1 MTGRVQDKVAII
13 TGAGT
18 GIGRA
23 CLELFAREGA
33 KVIGVSRTQAN
44 LDEALARVR
53 AAGGEGIV
61 LAKDLSQPESADE
74 IVAATLK
81 AYGRVDILVHSASV
95 GWSWGEK
102 SPNSMLPLADTPID
116 KWREVIGLNLDAA
129 AFIDRAVLIQML
141 AQGKGSIVNVASLSG
156 LFGMPTAHTYC
167 AAKGGV
173 INLTRALAATY
184 AKQGIRANAVCPGY
198 TDTPMIA
205 PVMNLFDDDAIATQL
220 TPMARAG
227 TALEMA
233 YGCLY
238 LASDEASYCNGT
250 VLVIDGGTSA
260 RQ

>member
-1 MTGRVQDKVAII
+1 MTGRVKDKIAII

-23 CLELFAREGA
+23 CFELFAREGA
-33 KVIGVSRTQAN
+33 TVVGVSRTQAN
-44 LDEALARVR
+44 LDAALAAVQ
-53 AAGGEGIV
+53 ATGGQGMV
-61 LAKDLSQPESADE
+61 MARDLSRAESAEE
-74 IVAATLK
+74 IVAATVK

-102 SPNSMLPLADTPID
+102 SPNSMLPLAETTPE
-116 KWREVIGLNLDAA
+116 KWKEVIGFNLDAA
-129 AFIDRAVLIQML
+129 AFIDRAVLLQML
-141 AQGKGSIVNVASLSG
+141 KQRNGSIVNVASISG
-156 LFGMPTAHTYC
+156 LVGMPTAHTYC

-173 INLTRALAATY
+173 INLTRALSATY
-184 AKQGIRANAVCPGY
+184 AKDGIRVNAVCPGY

-205 PVMNLFDDDAIATQL
+205 PVMGLFDDEVIATQL

-227 TALEMA
+227 TPLEMA

-238 LASDEASYCNGT
+238 LGSDEASYCNGT
-250 VLVIDGGTSA
+250 ILIIDGGTTA

>member
-1 MTGRVQDKVAII
+1 MAGRLKDKVAII

-23 CLELFAREGA
+23 CFELFAAEGA
-33 KVIGVSRTQAN
+33 KVMGVSRTQSN
-44 LDEALARVR
+44 LDEALAAVQ
-53 AAGGEGIV
+53 ASGGEGQV
-61 LAKDLSQPESADE
+61 LARDLSQAQSADD
-74 IVAATLK
+74 IVAATLA

-102 SPNSMLPLADTPID
+102 SPGSMSPLAETPVD
-116 KWREVIGLNLDAA
+116 KWQEVIGLNLNAA

-141 AQGKGSIVNVASLSG
+141 KQGKGSIVNVASISG
-156 LFGMPTAHTYC
+156 MLGMPTAHPYC

-205 PVMNLFDDDAIATQL
+205 SVMGLFDDAAVAEQI

-227 TALEMA
+227 TPLEMA

-250 VLVIDGGTSA
+250 ILVIDGGTSA

>member
-1 MTGRVQDKVAII
+1 MAGRLNDKVAII

-23 CLELFAREGA
+23 CFELFAAEGA
-33 KVIGVSRTQAN
+33 RVVGVSRTQAN
-44 LDEALARVR
+44 LDEALAVVE
-53 AAGGEGIV
+53 AAGGEGRV
-61 LAKDLSQPESADE
+61 LARDLSRPESADE
-74 IVAATLK
+74 IVAATLA

-102 SPNSMLPLADTPID
+102 SPGSMSPLAETPVE
-116 KWREVIGLNLDAA
+116 KWQEVIGLNLNAA
-129 AFIDRAVLIQML
+129 AYIDRAVLIQML
-141 AQGKGSIVNVASLSG
+141 KQGKGSIVNVASISG
-156 LFGMPTAHTYC
+156 MLGMPTAHPYC

-184 AKQGIRANAVCPGY
+184 AKQGIRTNAVCPGY

-205 PVMNLFDDDAIATQL
+205 SVMGLFDDDAVATQI

-227 TALEMA
+227 TSLEMA

-250 VLVIDGGTSA
+250 ILVIDGGTSA

>member
-1 MTGRVQDKVAII
+1 MGGRVQDKVAII

-23 CLELFAREGA
+23 CFELFAREGA
-33 KVIGVSRTQAN
+33 SVVGVARTQSN
-44 LDEALARVR
+44 LDDALAAVTQ
-53 AAGGEGIV
+53 AGGRGRV
-61 LAKDLSQPESADE
+61 LARDLSRAESAEE
-74 IVAATLK
+74 IVADTLA
-81 AYGRVDILVHSASV
+81 AYGRIDILVHSASV

-102 SPNSMLPLADTPID
+102 SPGSMSPLAETPVE
-116 KWREVIGLNLDAA
+116 KWQEVIGLNLNAA
-129 AFIDRAVLIQML
+129 AYIDRAVLIQML
-141 AQGKGSIVNVASLSG
+141 KQGQGSIVNVASISG

-173 INLTRALAATY
+173 INLTRALAITY
-184 AKQGIRANAVCPGY
+184 AKQGVRVNAVCPGY

-205 PVMNLFDDDAIATQL
+205 PVMNLFDDDAVATSL
-220 TPMARAG
+220 VPMARAG
-227 TALEMA
+227 TPLEMA

-250 VLVIDGGTSA
+250 VLVIDGGTTA

>member
-33 KVIGVSRTQAN
+33 KVVGVSRTQAN
-44 LDEALARVR
+44 LDEALALVR
-53 AAGGEGIV
+53 AAGGDGMV
-61 LAKDLSQPESADE
+61 LAKDLSKPESADE

-81 AYGRVDILVHSASV
+81 AHGRVDILVHSASV

-141 AQGKGSIVNVASLSG
+141 QQGRGSIVNVASLSG

-167 AAKGGV
+167 AAKGAV

-250 VLVIDGGTSA
+250 ILVIDGGTSA

>member
-1 MTGRVQDKVAII
+1 MAGRVQDKITII

-23 CLELFAREGA
+23 CMELFAREGA
-33 KVIGVSRTQAN
+33 TVIGVSRTQSN
-44 LDEALARVR
+44 LDEALALAR
-53 AAGGEGIV
+53 AAGGDGMV
-61 LAKDLSQPESADE
+61 LAKDLSKSESADE
-74 IVAATLK
+74 IVAATVA
-81 AYGRVDILVHSASV
+81 AYGRIDILVHSASV

-102 SPNSMLPLADTPID
+102 SPNSMMPLADTPVD
-116 KWREVIGLNLDAA
+116 KWKEVIGLNLDAA

-141 AQGKGSIVNVASLSG
+141 KQGKGSIVNVASISG
-156 LFGMPTAHTYC
+156 MLGMPTAHTYC

-184 AKQGIRANAVCPGY
+184 ARQGIRANAVCPGY
-198 TDTPMIA
+198 TDTPMIQS
-205 PVMNLFDDDAIATQL
+205 VMGIFDDEALASHI

-227 TALEMA
+227 SPMEMA

-250 VLVIDGGTSA
+250 ILVIDGGTSA

>member
-1 MTGRVQDKVAII
+1 MAGRLKDKVAII

-23 CLELFAREGA
+23 CFELFAAEGA
-33 KVIGVSRTQAN
+33 RVVGVSRTQAN
-44 LDEALARVR
+44 LDEALAAVQ
-53 AAGGEGIV
+53 AAGGEGRV
-61 LAKDLSQPESADE
+61 LARDLSRPESADE
-74 IVAATLK
+74 IVAATLA

-102 SPNSMLPLADTPID
+102 SPGSMSPLAETPVE
-116 KWREVIGLNLDAA
+116 KWQEVIGLNLNAA
-129 AFIDRAVLIQML
+129 AYIDRAVLIQML
-141 AQGKGSIVNVASLSG
+141 KQGKGSIVNVASISG
-156 LFGMPTAHTYC
+156 MLGMPTAHPYC

-184 AKQGIRANAVCPGY
+184 AKQGVRTNAVCPGY

-205 PVMNLFDDDAIATQL
+205 SVMGLFDDDAVATQI

-227 TALEMA
+227 TPLEMA

-250 VLVIDGGTSA
+250 ILVIDGGTSA

>member
-1 MTGRVQDKVAII
+1 MARKREPRHVVV

-23 CLELFAREGA
+23 CMELFAREGA
-33 KVIGVSRTQAN
+33 FVVGVSRTQAN
-44 LDEALARVR
+44 LDTVLAAVR
-53 AAGGEGIV
+53 TAGGEGMV
-61 LAKDLSQPESADE
+61 LARDLSRPESAEE
-74 IVAATLK
+74 IVAATV
-81 AYGRVDILVHSASV
+81 AARGRVDILVHSASV

-102 SPNSMLPLADTPID
+102 SENSMMPLADTPPE
-116 KWREVIGLNLDAA
+116 KWNEVVGLNLNAA
-129 AFIDRAVLIQML
+129 AYIDRAVLIQML
-141 AQGKGSIVNVASLSG
+141 KQGAGSIVNVASISG
-156 LFGMPTAHTYC
+156 MLGMPTAHTYC

-184 AKQGIRANAVCPGY
+184 AKQGVRANCVCPGY

-205 PVMNLFDDDAIATQL
+205 SVMGVFDDPTVAAQI

-227 TALEMA
+227 TPLEMA

-238 LASDEASYCNGT
+238 LASDEATYCNGT
-250 VLVIDGGTSA
+250 ILVIDGGTSA

>member
-1 MTGRVQDKVAII
+1 MGDRVKDKVTVI

-23 CLELFAREGA
+23 CMELFAREGA
-33 KVIGVSRTQAN
+33 TVVGVSRTQKN
-44 LDEALARVR
+44 LDEALVAVH
-53 AAGGEGIV
+53 ALGGRGMVI
-61 LAKDLSQPESADE
+61 AKDLSRPESADE
-74 IVAATLK
+74 IVAETVA

-95 GWSWGEK
+95 GWSWQEK
-102 SPNSMLPLADTPID
+102 SPGSMSPLDETTPE
-116 KWREVIGLNLDAA
+116 KWREVIGFNLDAT
-129 AFIDRAVLIQML
+129 AFVNRACLRQMMK
-141 AQGKGSIVNVASLSG
+141 QGKGSIVNVASISG

-173 INLTRALAATY
+173 INLTRALATTY
-184 AKQGIRANAVCPGY
+184 AKDGVRTNCVCPGY
-198 TDTPMIA
+198 TDTPMIES
-205 PVMNLFDDDAIATQL
+205 VMNVFDDPAVGAAI

-227 TALEMA
+227 TPEEMA

-250 VLVIDGGTSA
+250 ILVIDGGTAA

>member
-1 MTGRVQDKVAII
+1 MAGRVKDKVAII

-23 CLELFAREGA
+23 CFELFAAEGA
-33 KVIGVSRTQAN
+33 KVVGVSRTQSN
-44 LDEALARVR
+44 LDEALAAVQ
-53 AAGGEGIV
+53 AAGGEGLV
-61 LAKDLSQPESADE
+61 LARDLSQPQSADD
-74 IVAATLK
+74 IVAATLV

-102 SPNSMLPLADTPID
+102 SPGSMSPLAETPVE
-116 KWREVIGLNLDAA
+116 KWQEVIGLNLNAA

-141 AQGKGSIVNVASLSG
+141 KQGKGSIVNVASISG
-156 LFGMPTAHTYC
+156 MLGMPTAHPYC

-184 AKQGIRANAVCPGY
+184 AKQGIRTNAVCPGY

-205 PVMNLFDDDAIATQL
+205 SVMGLFDDAAVAEQI

-227 TALEMA
+227 TPQEMA

-250 VLVIDGGTSA
+250 ILVIDGGTSA

>member
-1 MTGRVQDKVAII
+1 MTGRVANKIAII

-23 CLELFAREGA
+23 CMDLFAREGA
-33 KVIGVSRTQAN
+33 TVVGVSRTQSN
-44 LDEALARVR
+44 LDEALAAVK
-53 AAGGEGIV
+53 AAGGAGMV
-61 LAKDLSQPESADE
+61 LAKDLARPESADE
-74 IVAATLK
+74 IVAATVA
-81 AYGRVDILVHSASV
+81 AYGRLDILVHSASV

-102 SPNSMLPLADTPID
+102 SPGSMSPLADTPLD
-116 KWREVIGLNLDAA
+116 KWHEVIGFNLDACAYINRA
-129 AFIDRAVLIQML
+129 ALLTML
-141 AQGKGSIVNVASLSG
+141 KQGKGSIVNVASISG

-173 INLTRALAATY
+173 INLTRALATTY
-184 AKQGIRANAVCPGY
+184 AKDGIRTNCVCPGY
-198 TDTPMIA
+198 TDTPMIQS
-205 PVMNLFDDDAIATQL
+205 VMGVFDDPAVAAHI

-227 TALEMA
+227 TAMEMA

-250 VLVIDGGTSA
+250 ILAIDGGTAA

>member
-1 MTGRVQDKVAII
+1 MAERLKDKVAII

-23 CLELFAREGA
+23 CFELFAAEGA
-33 KVIGVSRTQAN
+33 KVMGVSRTQSN
-44 LDEALARVR
+44 LDAALAAVR
-53 AAGGEGIV
+53 AAGGEGQV
-61 LAKDLSQPESADE
+61 LARDLSQPQSADD
-74 IVAATLK
+74 IVAATLA

-102 SPNSMLPLADTPID
+102 SPGSMSPLAETPVE
-116 KWREVIGLNLDAA
+116 KWQEVIGLNLNAA

-141 AQGKGSIVNVASLSG
+141 KQGKGSIVNVASISG
-156 LFGMPTAHTYC
+156 MLGMPTAHPYC

-184 AKQGIRANAVCPGY
+184 AKQGIRTNAVCPGY

-205 PVMNLFDDDAIATQL
+205 SVMGLFDDAAVAEQI

-227 TALEMA
+227 TPQEMA

-250 VLVIDGGTSA
+250 ILVIDGGTSA

>member
-1 MTGRVQDKVAII
+1 MAGRLKDKVAII

-23 CLELFAREGA
+23 CFELFAAEGA
-33 KVIGVSRTQAN
+33 RVVGVSRTQAN
-44 LDEALARVR
+44 LDEALAAVQ
-53 AAGGEGIV
+53 AAGGEGRV
-61 LAKDLSQPESADE
+61 LARDLSRPESADE
-74 IVAATLK
+74 IVAATLA

-102 SPNSMLPLADTPID
+102 SPGSMSPLAETPVE
-116 KWREVIGLNLDAA
+116 KWQEVIGLNLNAA
-129 AFIDRAVLIQML
+129 AYIDRAVLIQML
-141 AQGKGSIVNVASLSG
+141 KQGKGSIVNVASISG
-156 LFGMPTAHTYC
+156 MLGMPTAHPYC

-184 AKQGIRANAVCPGY
+184 AKQGVRTNAVCPGY

-205 PVMNLFDDDAIATQL
+205 SVMGLFDDEAIATQI

-227 TALEMA
+227 TPLEMA

-250 VLVIDGGTSA
+250 ILVIDGGTSA

>member
-1 MTGRVQDKVAII
+1 MAGRLKDKVAII

-23 CLELFAREGA
+23 CFELFAAEGA
-33 KVIGVSRTQAN
+33 RVVGVSRTQAN
-44 LDEALARVR
+44 LDEALAAVQ
-53 AAGGEGIV
+53 AAGGEGRV
-61 LAKDLSQPESADE
+61 LARDLSRPESADE
-74 IVAATLK
+74 IVAATLA

-102 SPNSMLPLADTPID
+102 SPGSMSPLAETPVE
-116 KWREVIGLNLDAA
+116 KWQEVIGLNLNAA
-129 AFIDRAVLIQML
+129 AYIDRAVLIQML
-141 AQGKGSIVNVASLSG
+141 KQGKGSIVNVASISG
-156 LFGMPTAHTYC
+156 MLGMPTAHPYC

-184 AKQGIRANAVCPGY
+184 AKQGIRTNAVCPGY

-205 PVMNLFDDDAIATQL
+205 SVMGLFDDDAVATQI

-227 TALEMA
+227 TPLEMA

-250 VLVIDGGTSA
+250 ILVIDGGTSA

>member
-1 MTGRVQDKVAII
+1 M
-13 TGAGT
+13 
-18 GIGRA
+18 
-23 CLELFAREGA
+23 
-33 KVIGVSRTQAN
+33 
-44 LDEALARVR
+44 
-53 AAGGEGIV
+53 
-61 LAKDLSQPESADE
+61 
-74 IVAATLK
+74 
-81 AYGRVDILVHSASV
+81 
-95 GWSWGEK
+95 
-102 SPNSMLPLADTPID
+102 MPLADTPID

-141 AQGKGSIVNVASLSG
+141 KQGKGAIVNVASISG
-156 LFGMPTAHTYC
+156 MLGMPTAHTYC

-198 TDTPMIA
+198 TDSPMIA

-227 TALEMA
+227 TPMEMA
-233 YGCLY
+233 FGCLY

>member
-1 MTGRVQDKVAII
+1 MTGRVKDKIAII

-23 CLELFAREGA
+23 CFELFAQEGA
-33 KVIGVSRTQAN
+33 TVVGVSRTQAN
-44 LDEALARVR
+44 LDAALTAVK
-53 AAGGEGIV
+53 AAGGQGMV
-61 LAKDLSQPESADE
+61 LARDLSKAESADD
-74 IVAATLK
+74 IVAATVN

-102 SPNSMLPLADTPID
+102 SPNSMLPLVETTPE
-116 KWREVIGLNLDAA
+116 KWVEVIGFNLNAA
-129 AFIDRAVLIQML
+129 AYIDRAALLQML
-141 AQGKGSIVNVASLSG
+141 KQGKGSIVNVASISG
-156 LFGMPTAHTYC
+156 LVGMPTAHTYC

-173 INLTRALAATY
+173 INLTRALAITH
-184 AKQGIRANAVCPGY
+184 AKQGIRVNAVCPGY

-205 PVMNLFDDDAIATQL
+205 PVMGLFDDDAVATQL

-227 TALEMA
+227 SPMEMA

-250 VLVIDGGTSA
+250 ILIIDGGTTA

>member
-1 MTGRVQDKVAII
+1 MTGRVKDKIAII

-23 CLELFAREGA
+23 CLELFSREGA
-33 KVIGVSRTQAN
+33 KVVGVSRTQSN
-44 LDEALARVR
+44 LDEALTNAR
-53 AAGGEGIV
+53 AAGGDGMV
-61 LAKDLSQPESADE
+61 LAKDLSKPESADE
-74 IVAATLK
+74 IVAATLQ
-81 AYGRVDILVHSASV
+81 AYGRIDILVHSASV
-95 GWSWGEK
+95 GWSWGSKSEK
-102 SPNSMLPLADTPID
+102 SMSPLDETPVD

-141 AQGKGSIVNVASLSG
+141 KQGKGSIVNVASLSG

-184 AKQGIRANAVCPGY
+184 AKQGVRANAVCPGY

-227 TALEMA
+227 TPMEMA

-250 VLVIDGGTSA
+250 VLIIDGGTSA

>member
-33 KVIGVSRTQAN
+33 KVIGVSRTQSN
-44 LDEALARVR
+44 LDDALARVQ
-53 AAGGEGIV
+53 AAGGDGMV
-61 LAKDLSQPESADE
+61 LAKDLSVPASADE
-74 IVAATLK
+74 VVAATLQ
-81 AYGRVDILVHSASV
+81 AHGRVDILVHSASV

-102 SPNSMLPLADTPID
+102 SANSMMPLADTPID

-141 AQGKGSIVNVASLSG
+141 KQGKGSIVNVASISG
-156 LFGMPTAHTYC
+156 MLGMPTAHTYC
-167 AAKGGV
+167 ASKGGV

-227 TALEMA
+227 TPMEMA

-238 LASDEASYCNGT
+238 LASEEASYCNGT

>member
-1 MTGRVQDKVAII
+1 MAGRVKDKVAII

-23 CLELFAREGA
+23 CFELFAAEGA
-33 KVIGVSRTQAN
+33 KVVGVSRTQSN
-44 LDEALARVR
+44 LDEALAAVQ
-53 AAGGEGIV
+53 AAGGEGLV
-61 LAKDLSQPESADE
+61 LARDLSQPQSADD
-74 IVAATLK
+74 IVAATLA

-102 SPNSMLPLADTPID
+102 SPGSMSPLAETPVE
-116 KWREVIGLNLDAA
+116 KWQEVIGLNLNAA

-141 AQGKGSIVNVASLSG
+141 KQGKGSIVNVASISG
-156 LFGMPTAHTYC
+156 MLGMPTAHPYC

-184 AKQGIRANAVCPGY
+184 AKQGIRTNAVCPGY

-205 PVMNLFDDDAIATQL
+205 SVMGLFDDAAVAEQI

-227 TALEMA
+227 TPQEMA

-250 VLVIDGGTSA
+250 ILVIDGGTSA

>member
-33 KVIGVSRTQAN
+33 QVVGVSRTQAN
-44 LDEALARVR
+44 LDESLALVR
-53 AAGGEGIV
+53 AAGGDGMV
-61 LAKDLSQPESADE
+61 LAKDLSQPESADD
-74 IVAATLK
+74 IVAATIK
-81 AYGRVDILVHSASV
+81 AFGRVDILVHSASV

-102 SPNSMLPLADTPID
+102 SPNSMMPLADTPID

-141 AQGKGSIVNVASLSG
+141 KQGRGSIVNVASISG
-156 LFGMPTAHTYC
+156 MLGMPTAHTYC
-167 AAKGGV
+167 ASKGGE

-184 AKQGIRANAVCPGY
+184 AKQGIRANVVCPGY

-205 PVMNLFDDDAIATQL
+205 PVMNLFDDDAIATQM

-227 TALEMA
+227 TPLEMA

>member
-23 CLELFAREGA
+23 CMELFAREGA
-33 KVIGVSRTQAN
+33 FVVGVSRTQAN
-44 LDEALARVR
+44 LDEALTLAR
-53 AAGGEGIV
+53 AAGGDGMV
-61 LAKDLSQPESADE
+61 LAKDLSRPEAADE
-74 IVAATLK
+74 IVAATV
-81 AYGRVDILVHSASV
+81 AARGRVDILVHSASV

-102 SPNSMLPLADTPID
+102 SENSMMPLADTPPE
-116 KWREVIGLNLDAA
+116 KWNEVVGLNLNAA
-129 AFIDRAVLIQML
+129 AYIDRAVLIQML
-141 AQGKGSIVNVASLSG
+141 KQRKGAIVNVASISG
-156 LFGMPTAHTYC
+156 MLGMPTAHTYC

-184 AKQGIRANAVCPGY
+184 ATQGVRANCVCPGY

-205 PVMNLFDDDAIATQL
+205 SVMGLFDDPAVAAQI

-227 TALEMA
+227 TPLEMA

>member
-1 MTGRVQDKVAII
+1 MPGRVQDKVAII

-33 KVIGVSRTQAN
+33 KVVGVSRTQAN
-44 LDEALARVR
+44 LDEALALVR
-53 AAGGEGIV
+53 AAGGDGMV
-61 LAKDLSQPESADE
+61 LAKDLSKPESADE

-81 AYGRVDILVHSASV
+81 AHGRVDILVHSASV

-102 SPNSMLPLADTPID
+102 SQNSMLPLADTPID

-141 AQGKGSIVNVASLSG
+141 QQGRGSIVNVASLSG